1 MAVNFNTLTK
11 DYSGELYFNDTAGHM
26 AVRTAYSTDASVYQE
41 MPVAVAIPKD
51 AADIR
56 RLITFARGHGL
67 TLVPRTA
74 GTSLAGQV
82 VSHGMIVDVSKYMNA
97 ILEVNPEE
105 KWVRVQPGV
114 VRDDLNAWLKPLG
127 LLFGPE
133 TSTSSRAMIGGMIGN
148 NSCGLHSRIW
158 GNTRDNLLEVSAIL
172 ADATEL
178 TFGPVD
184 RDTAPQEHR
193 LYTDILSII
202 EDPANRSAIEKNF
215 PKKTVTRR
223 NSGYA
228 LDSLVDQL
236 DRSGVINLSSL
247 IAGSEG
253 TLCFV
258 TEAKLKLIDLP
269 PKEVGMVA
277 VHCGSLQ
284 EALGANLIAVQ
295 AQCAASELV
304 DHVILEQAINNPEQA
319 PNRFFL
325 VGEPNSILMVEFF
338 DDTQEGLRQKC
349 EDLIAAL
356 KSAGLGYAFPVLTG
370 NETNSAWNLRKAGLG
385 LLRNIKGDA
394 QPVNLIE
401 DCAVAV
407 EDLSAYIA
415 DLEALLKRHD
425 TRYSMYAHAG
435 DGELH
440 VEPMIDL
447 KSAPGRQLFKNIL
460 TETAQ
465 LIKKYNGALSG
476 EHGDGRLR
484 GQFIPVVMG
493 PEVYRLFQQV
503 KRIFDDQGLFN
514 KGKITDTP
522 DMLTNLRYAE
532 KEPISAAPGGSTPQT
547 SGSAPQTIFDF
558 SAEEGILRLT
568 EKCSGSGDCRKT
580 HITGGTM
587 CPSYMATRNEKDTT
601 RARANVLRQYLNKRP
616 EILGQGKEAE
626 IVKDTL
632 DLCLACKGCKTE
644 CPSSVDVTKLRAEF
658 LHHYQNENGIPFR
671 TRMIGAFSTQM
682 RLASKFAPVYNAL
695 VRNRLFR
702 KTINRLLGFHP
713 ERSLPEVAG
722 LTVRDWHRKRSRP
735 ENRPGSKSGNR
746 PGRQPRKTV
755 YLFCDEF
762 TNYNDAETG
771 KKTILL
777 LEHLGY
783 QVLIPEHTDSGRA
796 YLSKGLLM
804 QARACAEQNVNALY
818 DLITEETPLIGIE
831 PSAILSFRDE
841 YRSLLDGDAQKKANA
856 LSRHVYLFE
865 EWFYKEMQRGN
876 IQPTSFTTANKKVI
890 LHGHCHQ
897 KALSNMHVAHAILSL
912 PENFSVRTLP
922 TGCCGMAGSFGYE
935 KEHFDVSMKIGNL
948 VLFPAIAG
956 EPETTIIAT
965 SGTSCR
971 HQVKDGTGR
980 RALHPA
986 EILFE
991 ALATA

>member
-1 MAVNFNTLTK
+1 MGVDFNTLTK
-11 DYSGELYFNDTAGHM
+11 DYSGELYFNDTIEHQ
-26 AVRTAYSTDASVYQE
+26 AVRIAYSTDASVYQE
-41 MPVAVAIPKD
+41 MPVAVAVPKN
-51 AADIR
+51 AADIK
-56 RLITFARGHGL
+56 RLIDFGREHGL

-82 VSHGMIVDVSKYMNA
+82 VSHGLIVDVSKYLNA
-97 ILEVNPEE
+97 VVEVNPQE

-114 VRDDLNAWLKPLG
+114 IRDDLNASLKPLG
-127 LLFGPE
+127 LMFGPE

-158 GNTRDNLLEVSAIL
+158 GNTRDNLLEVTAIL
-172 ADATEL
+172 ADGTEL
-178 TFGPVD
+178 VFGPVD
-184 RDTAPQEHR
+184 AEAGRQQHR
-193 LYTDILSII
+193 VYGEILSII
-202 EDPANRSAIEKNF
+202 EDRTNQSFIAQKF
-215 PKKTVTRR
+215 PKRTVTRR

-236 DRSGVINLSSL
+236 NQSGQFNLSSL
-247 IAGSEG
+247 VAGSEG

-269 PKEVGMVA
+269 PDEVGMVA
-277 VHCGSLQ
+277 IHCRSLQ
-284 EALGANLIAVQ
+284 EALRANLIAVESG
-295 AQCAASELV
+295 CAASELV
-304 DHVILEQAINNPEQA
+304 DHVILEQAIGNAEQA
-319 PNRFFL
+319 QNRAFL
-325 VGEPNSILMVEFF
+325 VGEPNSILMVEYF
-338 DDTQEGLRQKC
+338 DNTSDGLRQKC
-349 EDLIAAL
+349 DALIAAL
-356 KSAGLGYAFPVLTG
+356 TRAGFGYAYPVLTG
-370 NETNSAWNLRKAGLG
+370 DETKRAWDLRKAGLG

-407 EDLSAYIA
+407 EDLPAYIG
-415 DLEALLKRHD
+415 DLESLLARHN

-447 KSAPGRQLFKNIL
+447 KSAAGRQLFKEIL
-460 TETAQ
+460 AETAE

-493 PEVYRLFQQV
+493 PEVYDLFKQV
-503 KRIFDDQGLFN
+503 KNIFDDQGLFN

-522 DMLTNLRYAE
+522 DMLTSLRYSDQSDE
-532 KEPISAAPGGSTPQT
+532 PNSPKKEPGPKTML
-547 SGSAPQTIFDF
+547 DF

-587 CPSYMATRNEKDTT
+587 CPSFMATRNEKDTT
-601 RARANVLRQYLNKRP
+601 RARANVLRQYLTKRP
-616 EILGQGKEAE
+616 EILGKGEEAE
-626 IVKDTL
+626 VVNDVL
-632 DLCLACKGCKTE
+632 DLCLGCKGCKTE

-658 LHHYQNENGIPFR
+658 LYHYQNENGVSFR
-671 TRMIGAFSTQM
+671 TRMVGAFSKQM
-682 RLASKFAPVYNAL
+682 KVASAIAPLYNYL
-695 VRNRLFR
+695 GRNGFFR
-702 KTINRLLGFHP
+702 RMINRFLGFHP
-713 ERSLPEVAG
+713 ERSLPEVAR
-722 LTVRDWHRKRSRP
+722 LTVKNWHLKRGAT
-735 ENRPGSKSGNR
+735 NKPG
-746 PGRQPRKTV
+746 KTV

-771 KKTILL
+771 KKTVLL
-777 LEHLGY
+777 LERLGY
-783 QVLIPEHTDSGRA
+783 TVIIPEHADSGRS
-796 YLSKGLLM
+796 YLSKGLLKE
-804 QARACAEQNVNALY
+804 ARACAEQNVHALH
-818 DLITEETPLIGIE
+818 DLISEETPLVGIE

-841 YRSLLDGDAQKKANA
+841 YISLLNGEAQKKAKA
-856 LSRHVYLFE
+856 LSKHVYLFE
-865 EWFYKEMQRGN
+865 EWLYREMQRGN
-876 IQPTSFTTANKKVI
+876 VGEKSFITMGRKII

-897 KALSNMHVAHAILSL
+897 KALSDMHAASAILSL
-912 PENFSVRTLP
+912 PKNFSVRVMP

-935 KEHFDVSMKIGNL
+935 REHFDVSMKIGDL
-948 VLFPAIAG
+948 VLFPAIKR
-956 EPETTIIAT
+956 EPDTTIIAA

-980 RALHPA
+980 KALHPA

-991 ALATA
+991 ALC

>member
-1 MAVNFNTLTK
+1 MAVDFSTLARE
-11 DYSGELYFNDTAGHM
+11 YSGELYFNDTVEHL
-26 AVRTAYSTDASVYQE
+26 AVRMAYSTDASVYQE
-41 MPVAVAIPKD
+41 MPAGVAVPKD
-51 AADIR
+51 TADIK
-56 RLITFARGHGL
+56 RLITFARRKGL

-82 VSHGMIVDVSKYMNA
+82 VSHGLIVDVSKYLNTV
-97 ILEVNPEE
+97 LEINQQE

-114 VRDDLNAWLKPLG
+114 VRDDLNALLKPMG
-127 LLFGPE
+127 LMFGPE

-158 GNTRDNLLEVSAIL
+158 GNTRENLLEVTAIL
-172 ADATEL
+172 ADGTEL
-178 TFGPVD
+178 IFGPVD
-184 RDTAPQEHR
+184 AEAARQHHGV
-193 LYTDILSII
+193 YSGILSII
-202 EDPANRSAIEKNF
+202 EDGTNQSFIGKNF
-215 PKKTVTRR
+215 PKRTVTRR

-236 DRSGVINLSSL
+236 NHSGRINLSYL

-277 VHCGSLQ
+277 IHCSSLQ
-284 EALGANLIAVQ
+284 EALQANLIAVQ
-295 AQCAASELV
+295 SGCAASELV
-304 DHVILEQAINNPEQA
+304 DHVILEQALGNAGQVQ
-319 PNRFFL
+319 NRSFL
-325 VGEPNSILMVEFF
+325 VGEPNSILMVEYF
-338 DDTQEGLRQKC
+338 DEISDGLRQKC
-349 EDLIAAL
+349 DTLIAAL
-356 KSAGLGYAFPVLTG
+356 TTAGIGYAYPVLTG
-370 NETNSAWNLRKAGLG
+370 DETKSAWDLRKAGLG
-385 LLRNIKGDA
+385 LLRNLKGDA

-407 EDLSAYIA
+407 EDLPAYIGE
-415 DLEALLKRHD
+415 LESLLARHH

-447 KSAPGRQLFKNIL
+447 KSSSGQQLFKDIL
-460 TETAQ
+460 TETAA
-465 LIKKYNGALSG
+465 LITKYKGSLSG

-493 PEVYRLFQQV
+493 PEVYALFKQV
-503 KRIFDDQGLFN
+503 KNIFDDQGVFN

-522 DMLTNLRYAE
+522 DMLTSLRYSDRGDE
-532 KEPISAAPGGSTPQT
+532 SDFPPK
-547 SGSAPQTIFDF
+547 TIFDF

-580 HITGGTM
+580 PITGGTM
-587 CPSYMATRNEKDTT
+587 CPSFMATRNEKDTT
-601 RARANVLRQYLNKRP
+601 RARANVLRQYLTKRP
-616 EILGQGKEAE
+616 AIIGKGADAD
-626 IVKDTL
+626 IVKDVL
-632 DLCLACKGCKTE
+632 DLCLACKGCQTE

-658 LHHYQNENGIPFR
+658 LYHYQKENGLSFR
-671 TRMIGAFSTQM
+671 TRMVGAFSKQM
-682 RLASKFAPVYNAL
+682 KMASAVAPMYNLL
-695 VRNRLFR
+695 VRNRPLR
-702 KTINRLLGFHP
+702 RMVNRLLGFHP
-713 ERSLPEVAG
+713 DRSLPEVAG
-722 LTVRDWHRKRSRP
+722 LTVKQWHLRRSRAGS
-735 ENRPGSKSGNR
+735 RMVIKPG
-746 PGRQPRKTV
+746 KTV

-777 LEHLGY
+777 LERLGY
-783 QVLIPEHTDSGRA
+783 TVIIPEHTDSGRS
-796 YLSKGLLM
+796 YLSKGMLM
-804 QARACAEQNVNALY
+804 EARACAEQNVHALY
-818 DLITEETPLIGIE
+818 DLISYDTPLLGIE

-841 YRSLLDGDAQKKANA
+841 YKSLLDGDMQKKAEA
-856 LSRHVYLFE
+856 LSQHVYLFE
-865 EWFYKEMQRGN
+865 EWFHREMERGN
-876 IQPTSFTTANKKVI
+876 VVQSSFTASVRKII

-897 KALSNMHVAHAILSL
+897 KALSNMHVASDILSL
-912 PENFSVRTLP
+912 PKNFSVRILP

-935 KEHFDVSMKIGNL
+935 REHFDVSMKIGDL
-948 VLFPAIAG
+948 VLFPAIKG
-956 EPETTIIAT
+956 EPETTIIAA

-980 RALHPA
+980 KALHPA

-991 ALATA
+991 ALC

>member
-11 DYSGELYFNDTAGHM
+11 DYSGELYFNDTAGHL

-56 RLITFARGHGL
+56 RLITFAREHGL

-82 VSHGMIVDVSKYMNA
+82 VSHGVIVDVSKYMNA

-114 VRDDLNAWLKPLG
+114 IRDDLNAWLKPLG

-178 TFGPVD
+178 VFGSVD
-184 RDTAPQEHR
+184 RGTAPREHR

-202 EDPANRSAIEKNF
+202 EDPANRAAIANNF
-215 PKKTVTRR
+215 PKPSVTRR

-228 LDSLVDQL
+228 LDHLVGQL
-236 DRSGVINLSSL
+236 DHTGRINLSSL

-277 VHCGSLQ
+277 VHCRSLQ

-295 AQCAASELV
+295 ARCAASELV
-304 DHVILEQAINNPEQA
+304 DHVILEQAINNAEQA

-356 KSAGLGYAFPVLTG
+356 KSAGLGYAFPILTG

-407 EDLSAYIA
+407 EDLPAYIA

-447 KSAPGRQLFKNIL
+447 KSASGRQLFKTIL
-460 TETAQ
+460 TETAA
-465 LIKKYNGALSG
+465 LIKKNNGALSG

-493 PEVYRLFQQV
+493 PEVYNLFKRV
-503 KRIFDDQGLFN
+503 KQIFDDQGLFN

-522 DMLTNLRYAE
+522 DMLSNLRYAE
-532 KEPISAAPGGSTPQT
+532 KESSLLASGGPSPLAPGPI
-547 SGSAPQTIFDF
+547 PQTIFDF
-558 SAEEGILRLT
+558 SPEEGILRLT

-601 RARANVLRQYLNKRP
+601 RARANVLRQYLTKRP

-658 LHHYQNENGIPFR
+658 LHHYQKENGIPFR

-682 RLASKFAPVYNAL
+682 RLASKFAPVYNYL

-702 KTINRLLGFHP
+702 RTINRLLGFHP
-713 ERSLPEVAG
+713 ERTLPEVAG
-722 LTVRDWHRKRSRP
+722 LTLKDWHRKRSL
-735 ENRPGSKSGNR
+735 PGH
-746 PGRQPRKTV
+746 QPRKTV

-762 TNYNDAETG
+762 TNYNDVETG

-796 YLSKGLLM
+796 CLSKGLLL
-804 QARACAEQNVNALY
+804 QARACAQHNVNALH
-818 DLITEETPLIGIE
+818 DLISEETPLIGIE

-841 YRSLLDGDAQKKANA
+841 YRSLLDGDAQKKADA

-865 EWFYKEMQRGN
+865 EWFYKEMQNGN
-876 IQPTSFTTANKKVI
+876 IQSTHFTTAAKKIV

-897 KALSNMHVAHAILSL
+897 KALSDMHMAQAILSL
-912 PENFSVRTLP
+912 PKNFSVRTLP

-948 VLFPAIAG
+948 VLFPAIEG
-956 EPETTIIAT
+956 EPETTIIAA

-980 RALHPA
+980 KALHPA

-991 ALATA
+991 ALSRLPLNALRL